1 MQGDFEKWFATQGE
15 GEEPMALPPSHTAP
29 GGSGGSSRGTPLPS
43 PQRQA
48 AGAQQSQGGQQG
60 QQGQGQQPIVSERM
74 MGPPPLTGNEEVEQ
88 HVKSAVLAAPQLA
101 WPPGADSPGSWLRG
115 ALGTRAPA
123 AHGPTGGCSAA
134 VGPGQTLADIVADVI
149 TQVDQEI
156 MAFYKARE
164 KLVHDR
170 MARAQ

>member
-15 GEEPMALPPSHTAP
+15 GEEPMPLPSQAAP
-29 GGSGGSSRGTPLPS
+29 GGGGGSSRGTPLPS

-48 AGAQQSQGGQQG
+48 AGAQQQQG
-60 QQGQGQQPIVSERM
+60 QPPIVSERM

-88 HVKSAVLAAPQLA
+88 HVKSAVLAAPQLHA
-101 WPPGADSPGSWLRG
+101 WPPGRTLAAPGC
-115 ALGTRAPA
+115 A
-123 AHGPTGGCSAA
+123 AHSERAAQPLTTQTGGCSAA
-134 VGPGQTLADIVADVI
+134 VRPGHTRSDVVADVI

>member
-1 MQGDFEKWFATQGE
+1 M
-15 GEEPMALPPSHTAP
+15 PLPSQAAP
-29 GGSGGSSRGTPLPS
+29 GGGGGSSRGTPLPS

-48 AGAQQSQGGQQG
+48 AGTQQQQG
-60 QQGQGQQPIVSERM
+60 QPPIVSERM

-88 HVKSAVLAAPQLA
+88 HVKSAVLAAPQLLA
-101 WPPGADSPGSWLRG
+101 SWADARGSRLRG
-115 ALGTRAPA
+115 ALGTRGQPLTTQ
-123 AHGPTGGCSAA
+123 TGGCSVA
-134 VGPGQTLADIVADVI
+134 VRPGHTLSDFVTDVI